1 MFDIKLVAYEPF
13 GDRIGELPQPL
24 SIEVGDPLSDMP
36 SMRLKYSRDAI
47 GADLLNK
54 DIEVAVEVYDPN
66 TRTWSE
72 PPNGRF
78 LRVRVEGDTL
88 DPIDGLQYMF
98 PGYSWLLTRMRIY
111 PLSATFVQGQVQDA
125 SQQEKAS
132 LAALN
137 AAEDNVLRALGMKL
151 DTRVEFEKGYPDSQ
165 KSVWIDISDL
175 KKPVVKIYKDNEWKT
190 GNAASQRAAVNAV
203 NKWVE
208 HQQSQGQLKDVQD
221 RSRLTKRS
229 FVGRHA
235 GSVFA
240 ELLGEA
246 KQRGRLSG
254 MTYKFTTTHDSAG
267 KPWPSQTGMVQVNT
281 GTDLGALLTTFVEG
295 GQLDF
300 RTQGRELQVYIQ
312 DTVMNRAPQEDV
324 ILRYGLQIDEAPDRS
339 TLEGLAGE
347 VLFMGDDGLMFT
359 RSNPEAMRPWGVWES
374 SKSQSGIKSEAA
386 GQVYAKAALAEAA
399 GRRIERTRG
408 LQFHDGITE
417 PLPYVHYL
425 PGDYIFAPG
434 ADGKSERQ
442 RVQQITLTKDGT
454 KGSVSGNL
462 VLNDRFLEHEIRT
475 ARRVQA
481 VTNGSSIG
489 GTGSMPEQEQYV
501 DLRTPNPP
509 RYVHGEGEGEYVKN
523 LGFKAFINAE
533 WYWDGNATNGT
544 SMVDGLSSYEVQYRP
559 IREGTLGNQSN
570 AMAWLK
576 APSAGGDDPTV
587 SFGPVDG
594 WDARLN
600 STVTYELRVRAVA
613 QNGKV
618 SAWSRT
624 AAIKVSGDAIP
635 PTPPSRPS
643 ARAEG
648 SVIWVEWDGKMN
660 SGGQPPSDFFSIQI
674 HEAKVPEGTPTE
686 DDGSIADS
694 HLDALSY
701 SLVESTPLTDTGSAP
716 VFDREYGVNYA
727 YKFTATD
734 FFGNRSEMSPPSG
747 SVHTVPLVDDAFLQD
762 RLKQAREEAERQ
774 QAELQKKLDAA
785 NAAIVAGSERLDG
798 VVDSVTHAEEAAL
811 ASDKKATDAL
821 NKAGAAQASA
831 SGKTTITRALEPR
844 TTQPGTAVGDTHF
857 TMSSMDGSGVV
868 TRQQRWDG
876 STWQDETVGHQV
888 LASLDLGKAT
898 VGELNGG
905 RIKAGTI
912 ASDRVAVGIG
922 DNALADPFFADPD
935 FNTMRASG
943 SLGTWTRGESGTS
956 VWFETAATDA
966 QQVLRYA
973 SISAMY
979 SIPTVGG
986 MSWRFT
992 AEVDSGGG
1000 RAGFAVRWFD
1010 RTGASTSGTIGTH
1023 TTGTGRRTVAVDWTA
1038 PDAAVRFQIEVFF
1051 LPVYGTTRKARVYGG
1066 ASVRA
1071 RTGTVLI
1078 EDGAITGEKVNA
1090 QSVAAATGKFLS
1102 LDVGQLTTTG
1112 TANINEAVVNNLWA
1126 KKIATE
1132 KIVTNEMLIGRGT
1145 NLVVNGY
1152 GEMGDTTNFSKFSL
1166 MEDASLDS
1174 AIGATRTF
1182 YSYNNNDNLELDST
1196 IPVTPGSSYAFRVSS
1211 RGKNAGQMFF
1221 VRCSWRDKDG
1231 IELSGTYS
1239 VNGVK
1244 VPVDSWGTYD
1254 AILTAPEGAVQA
1266 MLQIYT
1272 NHARGTQGE
1281 NQWHAFGSLEFRDAA
1296 EGRLIVDGS
1305 ISTQHVNAETFDVTK
1320 LLKANSIEAQ
1330 YLKVDQIKDAVRI
1343 DSDIFNGRLYR
1354 GATFQGGEFRTHDS
1368 RDVGLAFFPGG
1379 MRVTNPSTRVRTFD
1393 INAATGDVTIVGEFS
1408 TAPEGRAGIKIL
1420 NSASSWNNS
1429 DLGVWFTLDGNPYGW
1444 GVNRDTATQD
1454 KSVAGMYLTPDA
1466 GGTEYST
1473 LQLRGRG
1480 RWGDI
1485 MNYGGL
1491 TIKPNPNNGGR
1502 NPFLFMTGTGNQYIV
1517 ASNEMNFVAGSPN
1530 YFGGKLQTGG
1540 GDIKMWTGNGASK
1553 FIVAAGGNAEIGAS
1567 KFVVTASG
1575 TSDIIAGGTMGF
1587 EVGNGRGIYLKSRGM
1602 SRYNKQ
1608 SSKGGNLRLAADGC
1622 LVEDLS
1628 SREGKADIQPA
1639 APDERVFDI
1648 QPVTYMEKALENE
1661 YEELDQCPRPM
1672 TLQQDMAIRAIEC
1685 GPDRMF
1691 SAIAEEVHDL
1701 GLTDL
1706 VNYDLD
1712 DKPSSLRLELLGL
1725 KLLPFVKEL
1734 WEFKKKYE
1742 PVIQK
1747 LAS

>member
-47 GADLLNK
+47 GADLLSK

-132 LAALN
+132 LAALS

-203 NKWVE
+203 NKWIE

-359 RSNPEAMRPWGVWES
+359 RNNPEAMQPWGVWES
-374 SKSQSGIKSEAA
+374 STSQSGIKSEAA

-399 GRRIERTRG
+399 GRRTERTRG

-462 VLNDRFLEHEIRT
+462 VLNDRFLEREIRT

-544 SMVDGLSSYEVQYRP
+544 SMVDGLSSYEIQYRP

-734 FFGNRSEMSPPSG
+734 FFGNRSEMSPPS
-747 SVHTVPLVDDAFLQD
+747 SPVHTVPLVDDTFLQD
-762 RLKQAREEAERQ
+762 QLKRAREEAERQ
-774 QAELQKKLDAA
+774 QKELESKLDGA
-785 NAAIVAGSERLDG
+785 NQAIAEGGSRLGDLERGIEDANKAIETIQVGAGG
-798 VVDSVTHAEEAAL
+798 TYVTYSPEAA
-811 ASDKKATDAL
+811 SK
-821 NKAGAAQASA
+821 
-831 SGKTTITRALEPR
+831 
-844 TTQPGTAVGDTHF
+844 PGVKVGDTHF
-857 TMSSMDGSGVV
+857 TMSTGDGPAQAI
-868 TRQQRWDG
+868 RQQRWDG
-876 STWQDETVGHQV
+876 SAWQDVTLSHQTI
-888 LASLDLGKAT
+888 ASLDLGKAT

-905 RIKAGTI
+905 RIKADSITGTSI
-912 ASDRVAVGIG
+912 A
-922 DNALADPFFADPD
+922 
-935 FNTMRASG
+935 
-943 SLGTWTRGESGTS
+943 GES
-956 VWFETAATDA
+956 V
-966 QQVLRYA
+966 
-973 SISAMY
+973 
-979 SIPTVGG
+979 
-986 MSWRFT
+986 
-992 AEVDSGGG
+992 
-1000 RAGFAVRWFD
+1000 AG
-1010 RTGASTSGTIGTH
+1010 
-1023 TTGTGRRTVAVDWTA
+1023 
-1038 PDAAVRFQIEVFF
+1038 
-1051 LPVYGTTRKARVYGG
+1051 
-1066 ASVRA
+1066 
-1071 RTGTVLI
+1071 
-1078 EDGAITGEKVNA
+1078 KV
-1090 QSVAAATGKFLS
+1090 GKFLS

-1132 KIVTNEMLIGRGT
+1132 KVYANEVTIGRGP
-1145 NLVVNGY
+1145 NLMPNGMGEKADEAPWCRTGDIGGYPTKGVTVTPIANTKLPALPGASYVFALDDYTTHPREWENVKPISVVGGKRYVLRYHIASTAGQDVFMASNAMFYSSAYWVGNEQNVNGTTLGY
-1152 GEMGDTTNFSKFSL
+1152 GISLVPVEDRGVGLGESRRLLSGALSDGWVMCEVSFTAPPGAAYMSFGMTAWAGPKVKKATGSTTVNDPKGIYIGGVEMR
-1166 MEDASLDS
+1166 EA
-1174 AIGATRTF
+1174 
-1182 YSYNNNDNLELDST
+1182 
-1196 IPVTPGSSYAFRVSS
+1196 
-1211 RGKNAGQMFF
+1211 NAG
-1221 VRCSWRDKDG
+1221 
-1231 IELSGTYS
+1231 
-1239 VNGVK
+1239 N
-1244 VPVDSWGTYD
+1244 
-1254 AILTAPEGAVQA
+1254 
-1266 MLQIYT
+1266 
-1272 NHARGTQGE
+1272 
-1281 NQWHAFGSLEFRDAA
+1281 
-1296 EGRLIVDGS
+1296 LIVDGS
-1305 ISTQHVNAETFDVTK
+1305 ITTQHLNAETLDITK
-1320 LLKANSIEAQ
+1320 VLKANSIEAQ

-1343 DSDIFNGRLYR
+1343 DSDIFNGRLYK
-1354 GATFQGGEFRTHDS
+1354 GAVFQGGEFRTHDS
-1368 RDVGLAFFPGG
+1368 RFKGLALFPEG
-1379 MRVTNPSTRVRTFD
+1379 MRVTNPSTGVRTFD

-1408 TAPEGRAGIKIL
+1408 TAPEGQAGIKIL
-1420 NSASSWNNS
+1420 NSGSSWNNS
-1429 DLGVWFTLDGNPYGW
+1429 DLGIWFTLDGNPYGW
-1444 GVNRDTATQD
+1444 GVGRDAATQE
-1454 KSVAGMYLTPDA
+1454 KSTAGIFLTPDSND
-1466 GGTEYST
+1466 TYWNT
-1473 LQLRGRG
+1473 LRLRGRG
-1480 RWGDI
+1480 RFGDVLA
-1485 MNYGGL
+1485 YGGL
-1491 TIKPNPNNGGR
+1491 TISTGPNNPAR
-1502 NPFLFMTGTGNQYIV
+1502 NPFLFLQGTGRQDIV
-1517 ASNEMNFVAGSPN
+1517 SSNELEIKAGSPT
-1530 YFGGKLQTGG
+1530 YAATGRVGDGG
-1540 GDIKMWTGNGASK
+1540 GDLRLWTGNGYSK
-1553 FIVAAGGNAEIGAS
+1553 FS
-1567 KFVVTASG
+1567 VV
-1575 TSDIIAGGTMGF
+1575 AGGTVDINAGGAMGL
-1587 EVGNGRGIYLKSRGM
+1587 EVGASQGIYLKAAGYQ
-1602 SRYNKQ
+1602 RYNKRG
-1608 SSKGGNLRLAADGC
+1608 SKGGTLRIAADGC
-1622 LVEDLS
+1622 ILEDLS

-1639 APDERVFDI
+1639 APDERVFGI
-1648 QPVTYMEKALENE
+1648 QPVTYVEKALEKE

-1712 DKPSSLRLELLGL
+1712 DKPSSLRLELVGL

-1742 PVIQK
+1742 PVIQE

>member
-66 TRTWSE
+66 TREWSE

-175 KKPVVKIYKDNEWKT
+175 KKPVVKVYKDNEWKP

-281 GTDLGALLTTFVEG
+281 GTDLGALLTTFVDG

-300 RTQGRELQVYIQ
+300 RTQGRELQVYVQ
-312 DTVMNRAPQEDV
+312 DTAMNRAPQEDV

-374 SKSQSGIKSEAA
+374 STSQSGIKSEAA

-417 PLPYVHYL
+417 PLPYVHYF

-434 ADGKSERQ
+434 TNGKSERQ

-501 DLRTPNPP
+501 DLRTPTPP

-734 FFGNRSEMSPPSG
+734 FFGNKSEMSPPSG
-747 SVHTVPLVDDAFLQD
+747 SVHTVPLVDDTFLQEQ
-762 RLKQAREEAERQ
+762 LKQAREEAERQ
-774 QAELQKKLDAA
+774 QKELQSKLDGATQ
-785 NAAIVAGSERLDG
+785 AIAEGDSRLGDLERG
-798 VVDSVTHAEEAAL
+798 IE
-811 ASDKKATDAL
+811 DA
-821 NKAGAAQASA
+821 NKAIEAVQVGAGGTYVTYSAEPAS
-831 SGKTTITRALEPR
+831 K
-844 TTQPGTAVGDTHF
+844 PGVKVGDTHF
-857 TMSSMDGSGVV
+857 TMSTGDGPAQAI
-868 TRQQRWDG
+868 RQQRWDG
-876 STWQDETVGHQV
+876 SAWQDVTLSHQTI
-888 LASLDLGKAT
+888 ASLDLGKAT
-898 VGELNGG
+898 VGELDGG
-905 RIKAGTI
+905 RIKADSITGTSI
-912 ASDRVAVGIG
+912 A
-922 DNALADPFFADPD
+922 
-935 FNTMRASG
+935 
-943 SLGTWTRGESGTS
+943 GESVAGK
-956 VWFETAATDA
+956 
-966 QQVLRYA
+966 
-973 SISAMY
+973 
-979 SIPTVGG
+979 VG
-986 MSWRFT
+986 R
-992 AEVDSGGG
+992 
-1000 RAGFAVRWFD
+1000 
-1010 RTGASTSGTIGTH
+1010 
-1023 TTGTGRRTVAVDWTA
+1023 
-1038 PDAAVRFQIEVFF
+1038 
-1051 LPVYGTTRKARVYGG
+1051 
-1066 ASVRA
+1066 
-1071 RTGTVLI
+1071 
-1078 EDGAITGEKVNA
+1078 
-1090 QSVAAATGKFLS
+1090 FLS

-1132 KIVTNEMLIGRGT
+1132 KVYANEVTIGRGP
-1145 NLVVNGY
+1145 NLMPNGM
-1152 GEMGDTTNFSKFSL
+1152 GEKADEAPWCRTGK
-1166 MEDASLDS
+1166 
-1174 AIGATRTF
+1174 GATRGVTVTPIADTKLPALPGASYVFALDDYTTHPREWGKVSPIRVVGGKRYVLRYHIASVAGQDVSLGANAGF
-1182 YSYNNNDNLELDST
+1182 YSSAYWANNTQNLMGTMVSYGTPLVPVEDQSVELGQSKRVLSGALNDGWVMCEVSFTAPPGAAYMVFDMKAWAGPKVRKATGST
-1196 IPVTPGSSYAFRVSS
+1196 TVDNPKGIYIGGIEMREA
-1211 RGKNAGQMFF
+1211 NAG
-1221 VRCSWRDKDG
+1221 
-1231 IELSGTYS
+1231 
-1239 VNGVK
+1239 N
-1244 VPVDSWGTYD
+1244 
-1254 AILTAPEGAVQA
+1254 
-1266 MLQIYT
+1266 
-1272 NHARGTQGE
+1272 
-1281 NQWHAFGSLEFRDAA
+1281 
-1296 EGRLIVDGS
+1296 LIVDGS
-1305 ISTQHVNAETFDVTK
+1305 ITTQHLNAETLDITK
-1320 LLKANSIEAQ
+1320 VLKANSIEAQ

-1343 DSDIFNGRLYR
+1343 DSDIFNGRLYK
-1354 GATFQGGEFRTHDS
+1354 GAIFQGGEFRTHDT
-1368 RDVGLAFFPGG
+1368 RDKGIAIFPQG
-1379 MRVTNPSTRVRTFD
+1379 MRVTNPNSGVRTFD
-1393 INAATGDVTIVGEFS
+1393 INSATGDVTIVGEFS
-1408 TAPEGRAGIKIL
+1408 TAPEGQAGIKML

-1429 DLGVWFTLDGNPYGW
+1429 DLGIWFTLDGNAYGW
-1444 GVNRDTATQD
+1444 GVRESATVQER
-1454 KSVAGMYLTPDA
+1454 SVAGIFLTPDS
-1466 GGTEYST
+1466 GDYRWGT
-1473 LQLRGRG
+1473 LRLRGRG
-1480 RWGDI
+1480 RLGKIMAYNQLTVERAPNAAQNIPPTTFYSGGPWGGIIGSHELQIQAGCPSWDSDGKPRTGPGDI
-1485 MNYGGL
+1485 LM
-1491 TIKPNPNNGGR
+1491 I
-1502 NPFLFMTGTGNQYIV
+1502 
-1517 ASNEMNFVAGSPN
+1517 
-1530 YFGGKLQTGG
+1530 
-1540 GDIKMWTGNGASK
+1540 TGNGGSK
-1553 FIVAAGGNAEIGAS
+1553 F
-1567 KFVVTASG
+1567 TAN
-1575 TSDIIAGGTMGF
+1575 AGGTVDLVAGAAMGF
-1587 EVGNGRGIYLKSRGM
+1587 TVGQGQGIYLNTNGR
-1602 SRYNKQ
+1602 SRYDKP
-1608 SSKGGNLRLAADGC
+1608 SSKGGLLRIAANGC
-1622 LVEDLS
+1622 IVEDLS

-1639 APDERVFDI
+1639 APDERVFGI
-1648 QPVTYMEKALENE
+1648 QPVTYVEKALENE
-1661 YEELDQCPRPM
+1661 REELDQCSRPM
-1672 TLQQDMAIRAIEC
+1672 TLQQDMAMRAIEC